1 MPASN
6 GKRIGEL
13 LSQLVPL
20 SGHDIDEILHE
31 QSATRKPFG
40 DIALAM
46 GLCRPEHVWK
56 AWHGQLLID
65 NSPRRIDLDR
75 LGIDAQAL
83 SCIPQE
89 LACRLNIVPVR
100 VLGDLLIVA
109 TSDRSLFDL
118 SDSLSEVTG
127 KQVRFVLTDDA
138 AVRRAIATYYPK
150 LQAAG

>member
-1 MPASN
+1 MPAAIN

-20 SGHDIDEILHE
+20 SGHDIEEILHE

-56 AWHGQLLID
+56 AWCGQLLID
-65 NSPRRIDLDR
+65 ASPRRIDLDR
-75 LGIDAQAL
+75 LGIDAQAT

-89 LACRLNIVPVR
+89 LASRLNIVPVR

-109 TSDRSLFDL
+109 TSERSSRGRCRGHDP
-118 SDSLSEVTG
+118 SIGAT
-127 KQVRFVLTDDA
+127 T
-138 AVRRAIATYYPK
+138 RRP
-150 LQAAG
+150 AGSCNRSGHRRPSTRG